1 MADYNPHNFLVVA
14 VDDNPV
20 NRLLVEKV
28 LTKEG
33 YKTKI
38 LSSSEE
44 VIPCLAEQ
52 PPDLILLDLMMPN
65 LNGLELC
72 EQIKLNP
79 NYQEIPIIFITASNE
94 KQDLLK
100 AFDSGAV
107 DYVTKPFYNQELL
120 ARIKTHIELKFTR
133 DELKK
138 ALIEVEKLAKTDE
151 LTGISNRR
159 NFYNLAE
166 REFNLAKRRK
176 RNFALLIIDIDHFKN
191 INDTYGHPI
200 GDEVIK
206 FVAHECSKN
215 LRKEDLCARWGGEEF
230 VIFLSETNL
239 SEAVNVANRIKNN
252 LGNEL
257 LNIESF
263 NLHLTVSIGI
273 SVYNQQDEHIDH
285 TISRADFALLEAKK
299 TGRNRVVSE
308 EFLLQNSSP

>member
-1 MADYNPHNFLVVA
+1 MADYNPQNFLVVA

-44 VIPCLAEQ
+44 VMPCLAEQ
-52 PPDLILLDLMMPN
+52 HPDLILLDLMMPN
-65 LNGLELC
+65 VNGLELC

-79 NYQEIPIIFITASNE
+79 IYQEIPIIFITASNE
-94 KQDLLK
+94 KQDLLQ

-166 REFNLAKRRK
+166 REFNLAKRKK
-176 RNFALLIIDIDHFKN
+176 RNFALLIIDIDYFKS

-200 GDEVIK
+200 GDQVIK
-206 FVAHECSKN
+206 IVAQECLSN
-215 LRKEDLCARWGGEEF
+215 LRQEDLCARWGGEEF

-239 SEAVNVANRIKNN
+239 SEAIIVANRIRES
-252 LGNEL
+252 LGNRVFK
-257 LNIESF
+257 IDSF
-263 NLHLTVSIGI
+263 NPSLTVSIGV
-273 SVYNQQDEHIDH
+273 SVYNQQDESLDH
-285 TISRADFALLEAKK
+285 TLSRADFALLEAKK

-308 EFLLQNSSP
+308 EFLLQNPSP